1 MYHLIPKRFPFS
13 ATNMKPQTGETI
25 SIDEVRS
32 HFPALERVHNGHP
45 VAYFD
50 GPGGTQ
56 VPRAVVEAMNEYLYN
71 HNANTHWGYPTSD
84 ETDAMIDE
92 ARLAFA
98 DFFNARPDEIVF
110 GQNMTS
116 LTFHL
121 ARALGRRLEPGD
133 EIIVTELD
141 HHGNVDTWRS
151 LENERGIVIRTV
163 PMNVETGQLEI
174 DKFDQ
179 LLSKRTKLVAIGA
192 ASNALGTIND
202 FKYFVDAARDAGAL
216 SFVDAVHYAPHNL
229 IDVQETGCDFLA
241 CSAYKFYGPHIGIL
255 FGRLELLGEL
265 DFPKIKPAPDNSP
278 ERVETGT
285 LSHEGIVGAAAA
297 VDFIAGFGSGET
309 RRERLSNAFARFGRH
324 DAELVKILHDGL
336 SSIGPVKL
344 YGPGLDQKRTSL
356 VSCTVGDH
364 SSRTVAEAL
373 VDDGLFLSSGDF
385 YAATVVERLGVEE
398 QGLLRAGCAVYTTKK
413 EVERLVGAVTKFA
426 TRFSR

>member
-1 MYHLIPKRFPFS
+1 
-13 ATNMKPQTGETI
+13 MKPQPDETI
-25 SIDEVRS
+25 SIEEVRS

-56 VPRAVVEAMNEYLYN
+56 VPRAVVEAMKEYLYH

-84 ETDAMIDE
+84 ETDAMIDD

-98 DFFNARPDEIVF
+98 DFFNAKPEEIVF

-121 ARALGRRLEPGD
+121 ARTLGRNFVPGD

-151 LENERGIVIRTV
+151 LEKDRGVVIRTV
-163 PMNVETGQLEI
+163 PMNVETGRLEV
-174 DKFDQ
+174 DKFDV
-179 LLSKRTKLVAIGA
+179 LLNNKTKLVAIGA

-202 FKYFVDAARDAGAL
+202 FEYFVDGAKSVGAL

-229 IDVQETGCDFLA
+229 IDVGATGCDFLA

-255 FGRLELLGEL
+255 YGRKELLEEL
-265 DFPKIKPAPDNSP
+265 DFPKLKPAPDYSP
-278 ERVETGT
+278 ERMETGT
-285 LSHEGIVGAAAA
+285 QSHEGIVGAAAA
-297 VDFIAGFGSGET
+297 VDFLADFGVGDT
-309 RRERLSNAFARFGRH
+309 RRERLADAYAKFAKH
-324 DAELVKILHDGL
+324 DALLVKTLRDGL
-336 SSIGPVKL
+336 ASIDTVKV

-356 VSCTVGDH
+356 VSSTVGRH
-364 SSRTVAEAL
+364 RSRVVAEAL
-373 VDDGLFLSSGDF
+373 VEDGLFLSSGDF
-385 YAATVVERLGVEE
+385 YAATVVERLGLEE
-398 QGLLRAGCAVYTTKK
+398 QGLLRSGCAIYTTQE
-413 EVERLVGAVTKFA
+413 EVGRLIDGVAKFVKNN
-426 TRFSR
+426 